1 MLSIEKCS
9 KILNKNERKY
19 SQQQVVEI
27 RELLLQLAEI
37 MYESKLSNHE

>member
-1 MLSIEKCS
+1 MLSIDKCN

-19 SQQQVVEI
+19 TQQQVVEV
-27 RELLLQLAEI
+27 RNLLLQLAEI

>member
-27 RELLLQLAEI
+27 RDLLLQLAEI